1 MQFIQAN
8 LLARIPLG
16 SLETINKCIACCSKP
31 GSDDWTDWKSQ
42 QEARCYEDKVD
53 QCQYERSS
61 VLWMHV
67 YIVLGEKK
75 NECMI
80 IRHAKYP
87 SLQKKTYP
95 WVPKIATTIAIM
107 NSASAPHATTT
118 SPQIENRQA
127 VLAFWPS
134 CMPSCTCRS
143 ERMVNDPSNVECRI
157 HPVQPRDGNSFCFVA
172 KIPKEITAVNR
183 TVKYTTA
190 MMQWNKRD
198 RPFCNSFDRFCFGGA
213 AGVGASIFQ
222 V

>member
-1 MQFIQAN
+1 MPVWEKFCVVDA
-8 LLARIPLG
+8 
-16 SLETINKCIACCSKP
+16 CIYSIGGKEE
-31 GSDDWTDWKSQ
+31 W
-42 QEARCYEDKVD
+42 
-53 QCQYERSS
+53 
-61 VLWMHV
+61 
-67 YIVLGEKK
+67 
-75 NECMI
+75 MI

-134 CMPSCTCRS
+134 CMPSCTCPS
-143 ERMVNDPSNVECRI
+143 EVSTDPSNVECRI
-157 HPVQPRDGNSFCFVA
+157 HPVQPSDGTSFCFVT

-213 AGVGASIFQ
+213 AGVGASILRPGLGFILHSK